1 MRYKSCP
8 FCGRIHPV
16 DYNCPAKP
24 KRVYKGTE
32 ERKLRNTNDWK
43 KKSEE
48 IREKAQ
54 GLCEVCRDKGIYT
67 YKGIEVHHI
76 TKIRDDKEGLLD
88 NYNLVALCQEHHKL
102 ADKGKIDKDYLRRLA
117 RQREG
122 KSKAI
127 PPYC

>member
-1 MRYKSCP
+1 MIYKSCP
-8 FCGRIHPV
+8 YCGRIHPQG
-16 DYNCPAKP
+16 YICPSKP
-24 KRVYKGTE
+24 KRIYRGGE

-76 TKIRDDKEGLLD
+76 TKIRDDKDRLLD

-102 ADKGKIDKDYLRRLA
+102 ADKGKLSQDYLRKLA
-117 RQREG
+117 RKREDG
-122 KSKAI
+122 
-127 PPYC
+127 